1 MLVYILCGVVV
12 IQAVMHRSERRDLY
26 NRIMSKTFAEYK
38 NPSQNYVQSA
48 HKKVLKRW
56 REGGGNECRRE

>member
-1 MLVYILCGVVV
+1 MNILVYILCG
-12 IQAVMHRSERRDLY
+12 IIAFQELLHRSERRDLY
-26 NRIMSKTFAEYK
+26 NRIMSKTFTEYK

-56 REGGGNECRRE
+56 RETNNTKE